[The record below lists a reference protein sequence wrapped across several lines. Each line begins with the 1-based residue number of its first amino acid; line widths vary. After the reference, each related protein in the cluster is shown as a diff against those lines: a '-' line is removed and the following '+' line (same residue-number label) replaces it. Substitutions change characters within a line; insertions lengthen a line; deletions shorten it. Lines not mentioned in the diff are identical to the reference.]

1 MQRIF
6 FIQKRPNP
14 LGSVL
19 ILRGISLQCFN
30 RSMDEFHMK
39 VDQQVSHYQVIEKLA
54 GGGMGV
60 VYKAR
65 DVKLDRFVALKFLP
79 HHLDSEE
86 HEIRFIQEA
95 KTASALDHPN
105 ICTIYEIDKTSD
117 GQVFIAMGFYEGD
130 TLKKKLSQSRISIQ
144 EALHIAL
151 QITRG
156 LSKAHEHGVI
166 HRDIKPANVI
176 ITHEGVV
183 KIVDFGLA
191 RFVDDTRIT
200 HTGIAV
206 GTLQYMSPE
215 QVRGKQIDH
224 RTDIWSVGVLL
235 YEMMSGNLPFSSTS
249 EVGVIQSIINEE
261 PTPIRNYL
269 PNIPET
275 LDKIIRK
282 TLSKPIQDRYVLM
295 QQLAHELE
303 EINFQSEQLSSAR
316 TIASPISKPTSPSK
330 AAEKRQLAVVVSR
343 LSNYFELV
351 EELAP
356 GKMETFINQVHEMT
370 THIAGKHAAIVNK
383 FTGEEIVTVFGLP
396 ASQEDDFVRAIRFA
410 IEARGEIENLAAS
423 LDDRLS
429 VGFHSGISGGS
440 VVTEWIGSNDQQY
453 HISGP
458 PVQIAMRLSAEA
470 TINEILV
477 SSECLRLIGPYFE
490 TQACNP
496 IKLQGKKEIVP
507 YCVLKESGLQSRL
520 EASEKVGFTPYEGRE
535 KELNQLK
542 STFENVLQ
550 EEGHLVT
557 ILGEAGIGKSRLLFE
572 FREFLNSKST
582 KVVQGRAQSFG
593 TQLAYFP
600 FIDALRDLLIARSND
615 SNSSSEK
622 VLVSRIEKI
631 DPGLSEFIP
640 IYLHLLS
647 VPTEDYTLPKH
658 LAGED
663 LRLAIQEALLG
674 IFTCSAKSEP
684 LVLFFEDWQSADET
698 SDDVL
703 KQIVESLL
711 NFPIMLLITSRPE
724 KSFSFGNLSQQTSM
738 RLGPLNG
745 SSSKAIIQSIIQ
757 ANTVPENLVK
767 TIHEHTGGNPFFL
780 EELCHSLLESG
791 KILIQSG
798 VAVLADAWEN
808 IRLPETVEAVIRTRL
823 DRLSSADREV
833 LRVASVTGR
842 EFSRVVLQQSIQDH
856 SQLIRSLESLKSIGL
871 IQQMTVVP
879 EATYKFK
886 HALTRQVVY
895 ESILPHQRKLLHNS
909 VADSLEKLHPGR
921 KEENSELLAHHYSQ
935 SEDWK
940 KAAKYGLQSAQKISR
955 LGQFSEALDLL
966 QKSHSWLTKI
976 PPDDDSIDTLIEIL
990 LKQER
995 LCETLGNRAK
1005 QQEIINELLKTLFRR
1020 TDQPRIVEVYCRQ
1033 SDLYTIV
1040 GQYDDA
1046 EHIVIEAL
1054 RISQELN
1061 DLEAEKKALRSMGF
1075 IRWHQERYDD
1085 AVSVLEEALSI
1096 GSKTG
1101 HSQEVA
1107 GDLTSLGNILR
1118 HQGKFE
1124 RALNCLKQALQIY
1137 ELQADPA
1144 KQCLTLYTI
1153 AAVHSQLGDDEKF
1166 LEYMERGYDVGTKS
1180 RLCIQLTWN
1189 LLGFAKFHQQHR
1201 NIEKSLSYYKD
1212 ALELGK
1218 KTRYAE
1224 GIMLALRG
1232 LTEVLIAQGKED
1244 EALLYLKERVN
1255 FLHDQGDYPT
1265 EAEVRKTIA
1274 SIEERR
1280 SNLSEAVKNWNALR
1294 DLRSRLNDDDGE
1306 LEALE
1311 SLARLCRVQDSFPQ
1325 QALEFYQEA
1334 ILIAQKKGDRSKEG
1348 ILLNSIAVLEWSRAD
1363 YRSALQYYRRAL
1375 NIFQELH
1382 DKTQEGVIWNSL
1394 GVTFSRLGEF
1404 DDASKCLNKGVETN
1418 QQTGQRLLE
1427 AHSWA
1432 ALGEVF
1438 QRLGKLKES
1447 KEYYETSLQI
1457 RVETKDRKGEGW
1469 MVYELARVYDL
1480 QKELSKAKELLS
1492 QATAIASECSDGKL
1506 KDACKTL
1513 QSSLKNN

>member
-1 MQRIF
+1 
-6 FIQKRPNP
+6 
-14 LGSVL
+14 
-19 ILRGISLQCFN
+19 
-30 RSMDEFHMK
+30 MK
-39 VDQQVSHYQVIEKLA
+39 VDQHISHYQVIEKLG
-54 GGGMGV
+54 GGGMGI
-60 VYKAR
+60 VYKAL

-86 HEIRFIQEA
+86 HQMRFIQEA

-105 ICTIYEIDKTSD
+105 ICTIYEIDKTAD
-117 GQVFIAMGFYEGD
+117 GQVFIAMGFYEGE
-130 TLKKKLSQSRISIQ
+130 TLKKKLSQSKMSMH

-235 YEMMSGNLPFSSTS
+235 YEMVSGRLPFSSTT

-261 PTPIRNYL
+261 PTSIRTHQ
-269 PNIPET
+269 PNIPEK
-275 LDKIIRK
+275 LEKVIRK
-282 TLSKPIQDRYVLM
+282 TLSKPPQDRYVLM

-303 EINFQSEQLSSAR
+303 GINLHSEELSSAR
-316 TIASPISKPTSPSK
+316 TVTGPLSKPTAPSK

-343 LSNYFELV
+343 LSNYYELI
-351 EELAP
+351 EEVAP
-356 GKMETFINQVHEMT
+356 EKMESFINQVHEMT
-370 THIAGKHAAIVNK
+370 THIAGKHAGILNK
-383 FTGEEIVTVFGLP
+383 FSGEEIVTVFGLP

-410 IEARGEIENLAAS
+410 IEAHAEIKNLATS
-423 LDDRLS
+423 LDDRLAI
-429 VGFHSGISGGS
+429 GFHSGIGGGS

-458 PVQIAMRLSAEA
+458 AVQVAMRLAAEA
-470 TINEILV
+470 STNEILV

-490 TQACNP
+490 TKACDP
-496 IKLQGKKEIVP
+496 IKLQGKKEVVP
-507 YCVLKESGLQSRL
+507 YSVLKESGLQSRL
-520 EASEKVGFTPYEGRE
+520 EAAEKIGFTPYTGRQ

-542 STFENVLQ
+542 SSFEIVSQ
-550 EEGHLVT
+550 GEGHLVT
-557 ILGEAGIGKSRLLFE
+557 ISGEAGIGKSRILFE
-572 FREFLNSKST
+572 FREFLNSKSI
-582 KVVQGRAQSFG
+582 KVVHGRAQSG
-593 TQLAYFP
+593 TQLAYSP
-600 FIDALRDLLIARSND
+600 FVEALRDLLIVRPND
-615 SNSSSEK
+615 SDSSSEHG
-622 VLVSRIEKI
+622 LVSRIKQI
-631 DPGLSEFIP
+631 DPQLSEFIP

-647 VPTEDYTLPKH
+647 VSTEDYSLPKH
-658 LAGED
+658 LTGED

-674 IFTCSAKSEP
+674 IFTSSAKSEP
-684 LVLFFEDWQSADET
+684 LVLFFEDWQWADET

-711 NFPIMLLITSRPE
+711 NFPILMVITIRPE
-724 KSFSFGNLSQQTSM
+724 KHLNFGNLSQQTSM
-738 RLGPLNG
+738 RLAPLES
-745 SSSKAIIQSIIQ
+745 SSSKEIIQSIIQ
-757 ANTVPENLVK
+757 ANTVPESLIK
-767 TIHEHTGGNPFFL
+767 TIHDHTGGNPFFL
-780 EELCHSLLESG
+780 EELCNSLIESG

-798 VAVLADAWEN
+798 VAVLTDVWEN
-808 IRLPETVEAVIRTRL
+808 VRLPETVEAVIRTRL
-823 DRLSSADREV
+823 DRLNSADREV
-833 LRVASVTGR
+833 LRVASVAGR
-842 EFSRVVLQQSIQDH
+842 EFSRVVLQQSIQDQ
-856 SQLIRSLESLKSIGL
+856 SQLMRSLESLKSIGL

-879 EATYKFK
+879 ESTYKFK
-886 HALTRQVVY
+886 HVLTRQVVY
-895 ESILPHQRKLLHNS
+895 ESILPHQRKLLHSS
-909 VADSLEKLHPGR
+909 VADSLERLYPDR
-921 KEENSELLAHHYSQ
+921 KEENSELLANHFSQ
-935 SEDWK
+935 AEDWK
-940 KAAKYGLQSAQKISR
+940 KAAKYGLQSAQKVTR
-955 LGQFSEALDLL
+955 LGQFTEAFDLL
-966 QKSHSWLTKI
+966 QKAHSWLSKI
-976 PPDDDSIDTLIEIL
+976 PPDDESIDTLIEIL

-1005 QQEIINELLKTLFRR
+1005 QQEIINELLKILFRR

-1033 SDLYTIV
+1033 ADLYTIV

-1046 EHIVIEAL
+1046 EQIVIEAL
-1054 RISQELN
+1054 RISKDLN
-1061 DLEAEKKALRSMGF
+1061 DLEAEKKVLRSKGF

-1085 AVSVLEEALSI
+1085 AVSVLEEALAI

-1101 HSQEVA
+1101 HSQDVA

-1118 HQGKFE
+1118 HQGKFD
-1124 RALNCLKQALQIY
+1124 RALSCLEQALQIY

-1189 LLGFAKFHQQHR
+1189 LLGFAKFHQLHR

-1212 ALELGK
+1212 ALDLGK
-1218 KTRYAE
+1218 RTRYAE
-1224 GIMLALRG
+1224 GIMLSLRG
-1232 LTEVLIAQGKED
+1232 LTEVLIAEGRED
-1244 EALLYLKERVN
+1244 EALLYLRERVN
-1255 FLHDQGDYPT
+1255 FLHGQGDYHT
-1265 EAEVRKTIA
+1265 EAEVYRKIA
-1274 SIEERR
+1274 AIEERR
-1280 SNLSEAVKNWNALR
+1280 NNVSDAVKHWNAVR
-1294 DLRSRLNDDDGE
+1294 DLKNRLNDEEGE

-1311 SLARLCRVQDSFPQ
+1311 SLARLCRVQDSFPH

-1334 ILIAQKKGDRSKEG
+1334 LLIAQKKGDRSKEG
-1348 ILLNSIAVLEWSRAD
+1348 VLLNSIAVLEWTRAD

-1375 NIFQELH
+1375 NLFQELR

-1394 GVTFSRLGEF
+1394 GVTFIRLGEF
-1404 DDASKCLNKGVETN
+1404 DEAAKSLRKGIEIN

-1432 ALGEVF
+1432 GLGEVTH
-1438 QRLGKLKES
+1438 RLGKLQES
-1447 KEYYETSLQI
+1447 KECFQTSLEI
-1457 RVETKDRKGEGW
+1457 RLETKDRKGEGW
-1469 MVYELARVYDL
+1469 MLYELARIHGL
-1480 QKELSKAKELLS
+1480 QKDPNKANELLS
-1492 QATAIASECSDGKL
+1492 QATAIAIECSDKKL

-1513 QSSLKNN
+1513 QSSLNQ

>member
-1 MQRIF
+1 
-6 FIQKRPNP
+6 
-14 LGSVL
+14 
-19 ILRGISLQCFN
+19 
-30 RSMDEFHMK
+30 MK
-39 VDQQVSHYQVIEKLA
+39 VDQQISHYQVIAKLG

-79 HHLDSEE
+79 HHLDSEV
-86 HEIRFIQEA
+86 HQIRFIQEA

-105 ICTIYEIDKTSD
+105 ICTIYEIDKTSE
-117 GQVFIAMGFYEGD
+117 GQVFIAMGFYEGE
-130 TLKKKLSQSRISIQ
+130 TLKKKLSQTKIPLQ
-144 EALHIAL
+144 EALHIVL

-176 ITHEGVV
+176 ITHEGVA

-200 HTGIAV
+200 HTGVAV

-235 YEMMSGNLPFSSTS
+235 YEMVSGHLPFLSTT
-249 EVGVIQSIINEE
+249 EIGVIQSIINDE
-261 PTPIRNYL
+261 PTPIRSYQ
-269 PNIPET
+269 PNIPEK
-275 LDKIIRK
+275 LEKIIRK
-282 TLSKPIQDRYVLM
+282 TLSKPVQDRYILM

-303 EINFQSEQLSSAR
+303 EILLPSEQISEAR
-316 TIASPISKPTSPSK
+316 TITSPISKPTTPSK
-330 AAEKRQLAVVVSR
+330 TAEKRQLAVVISR
-343 LSNYFELV
+343 LSNYFELI
-351 EELAP
+351 EEVAP
-356 GKMETFINQVHEMT
+356 EKMEVFINQVHEMT
-370 THIAGKHAAIVNK
+370 THIAGKHAGIVNK
-383 FTGEEIVTVFGLP
+383 FTGEEVITVFGLP

-410 IEARGEIENLAAS
+410 IEAHAEITNLATS

-429 VGFHSGISGGS
+429 VRFHSGIGGGS
-440 VVTEWIGSNDQQY
+440 VVTEWLGSSDQQY
-453 HISGP
+453 RISGP
-458 PVQIAMRLSAEA
+458 AIQIATRLAAEA
-470 TINEILV
+470 STNEILV

-490 TQACNP
+490 TRACDP
-496 IKLQGKKEIVP
+496 ITLQGKKEIVP

-520 EASEKVGFTPYEGRE
+520 EAAEKVGFTPYTGRE
-535 KELNQLK
+535 KELQQMK
-542 STFENVLQ
+542 SAFQNVLNG
-550 EEGHLVT
+550 EGYLLT
-557 ILGEAGIGKSRLLFE
+557 ISGEAGIGKSRLLFE
-572 FREFLNSKST
+572 FRDFLNSQSI
-582 KVVQGRAQSFG
+582 KVIHGRGQSYG
-593 TQLAYFP
+593 SQLAYSP
-600 FIDALRDLLIARSND
+600 FIEALRDLLIVRAND
-615 SNSSSEK
+615 SNSSSELG
-622 VLVSRIEKI
+622 LVSRIKNI

-647 VPTEDYTLPKH
+647 VPSEEYALPKH

-674 IFTCSAKSEP
+674 IFTCSSKSEP
-684 LVLFFEDWQSADET
+684 LVLFFEDWQWADET

-711 NFPIMLLITSRPE
+711 NFPILLVITTRPE
-724 KSFSFGNLSQQTSM
+724 KSLDFGNLSQQTSM
-738 RLGPLNG
+738 RLGPLDS

-757 ANTVPENLVK
+757 ANTVPENLIR
-767 TIHEHTGGNPFFL
+767 TIHDHTGGNPFFL
-780 EELCHSLLESG
+780 EELCNSLLEGG

-798 VAVLADAWEN
+798 VAVLTDAWEKV
-808 IRLPETVEAVIRTRL
+808 RLPETVEAVIRTRL

-833 LRVASVTGR
+833 LRVASVAGR
-842 EFSRVVLQQSIQDH
+842 EFSRVVLQQSIPDQ
-856 SQLIRSLESLKSIGL
+856 SQLMRSMESLKSIGL

-895 ESILPHQRKLLHNS
+895 ESILPHQRKLLHNI
-909 VADSLEKLHPGR
+909 VADSLEKLYPDK
-921 KEENSELLAHHYSQ
+921 KEENSELLSTHYSQ
-935 SEDWK
+935 AEDWK
-940 KAAKYGLQSAQKISR
+940 KAAKYGLQSAQKVSR
-955 LGQFSEALDLL
+955 LGQFTEALDLL
-966 QKSHSWLTKI
+966 QKAHSWLTKI

-990 LKQER
+990 LRQER
-995 LCETLGNRAK
+995 LCETLGNRTK

-1020 TDQPRIVEVYCRQ
+1020 TDQPKIVDVYCRQ
-1033 SDLYTIV
+1033 ADLYTIV
-1040 GQYDDA
+1040 GQLDDA
-1046 EHIVIEAL
+1046 EQIVIESL
-1054 RISQELN
+1054 RICKDLN

-1085 AVSVLEEALSI
+1085 AVSVLEEVLSI

-1101 HSQEVA
+1101 PSQEVA

-1118 HQGKFE
+1118 HQGKFD
-1124 RALNCLKQALQIY
+1124 RALHCLEQALEIY

-1153 AAVHSQLGDDEKF
+1153 AAVHGQLKDDEKF
-1166 LEYMERGYDVGTKS
+1166 LEYMERGYDLSSKS
-1180 RLCIQLTWN
+1180 RLCIQHTWQ
-1189 LLGFAKFHQQHR
+1189 LLGFAQFHQQHG
-1201 NIEKSLSYYKD
+1201 NIEKSLSYYKE

-1232 LTEVLIAQGKED
+1232 LAEILLSQGRDD
-1244 EALLYLKERVN
+1244 EALPILKERVN
-1255 FLHDQGDYPT
+1255 FLHGQRQYHA

-1274 SIEERR
+1274 AIEERR
-1280 SNLSEAVKNWNALR
+1280 NNLSEAVKNWNTLR
-1294 DLRSRLNDDDGE
+1294 DLRNKLNDDDGE

-1348 ILLNSIAVLEWSRAD
+1348 ILLNSVAILEWSRAD
-1363 YRSALQYYRRAL
+1363 WRSALQYYRRAL
-1375 NIFQELH
+1375 NIFQEIK

-1394 GVTFSRLGEF
+1394 GVTFIRLGEF
-1404 DDASKCLNKGVETN
+1404 DDASKCLHKGVEIN
-1418 QQTGQRLLE
+1418 QETGQRLLE

-1432 ALGEVF
+1432 GLAEVSR
-1438 QRLGKLKES
+1438 RLGKLKES

-1457 RVETKDRKGEGW
+1457 RKETKDRKGEGW
-1469 MVYELARVYDL
+1469 MLYELARIHDL
-1480 QKELSKAKELLS
+1480 QKLRTEANHFLS
-1492 QATAIASECSDGKL
+1492 QATEIAIECSDTKL
-1506 KDACKTL
+1506 KDACTTL
-1513 QSSLKNN
+1513 QRSLNN